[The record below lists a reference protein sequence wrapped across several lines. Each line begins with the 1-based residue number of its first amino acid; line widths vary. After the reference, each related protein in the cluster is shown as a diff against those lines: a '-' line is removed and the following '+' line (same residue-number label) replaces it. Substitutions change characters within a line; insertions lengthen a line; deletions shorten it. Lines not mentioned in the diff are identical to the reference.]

1 MMDKQQAQEEIE
13 IEVGEMVSSIEKY
26 LFDIRTEL
34 LRIRHTMTGIAF
46 VLIFVL
52 LLQSFSR

>member
-1 MMDKQQAQEEIE
+1 MDKQQAQEEIE
-13 IEVGEMVSSIEKY
+13 IEIGDMVSSIEKY
-26 LFDIRTEL
+26 LFDIRSEL
-34 LRIRHTMTGIAF
+34 LRIRPTMTGIAF

>member
-1 MMDKQQAQEEIE
+1 MDKQQAQAENEIE
-13 IEVGEMVSSIEKY
+13 IGDMVSSIEKY
-26 LFDIRTEL
+26 LFDIRSEL

>member
-1 MMDKQQAQEEIE
+1 MYNKQAQEEIE

>member
-1 MMDKQQAQEEIE
+1 MDKQQAEEESE
-13 IEVGEMVSSIEKY
+13 IDVGEMVSSIEKY

>member
-1 MMDKQQAQEEIE
+1 MDKQQAQEEIE

-34 LRIRHTMTGIAF
+34 LRNRHTMTGIAF